1 MMKIVLLGLMAAM
14 AYAAPPMRGMGMGM
28 GMGMPPM
35 MMPPMMMGGMLPP
48 EALDMLKDLKPD
60 DIKEAIKNMP
70 PQMKDMMKG
79 MGISEDQ
86 INEAVKSLPEDL
98 SPLVEQMKEKL
109 ENHPE
114 EVEKVMAKV
123 ELPREMQGN
132 MKESA
137 IDILKRQMQD
147 MGMDIKEDE
156 DMSSVMDKAKT
167 AISKQLKEEG
177 FDINDPE
184 GMQAK
189 MMAEMRKI
197 TNAKP
202 DESDEEVKIKV
213 AKDLLS
219 QMKRDGHDVNPENPQ
234 ESMEKLKTELT
245 SQLKAMD
252 IEVDAEDMKA
262 NDFKA
267 ILQKLVSSGKV
278 GNPMHLMM
286 SAMATFSSGEIPH
299 GGPMPP
305 PMMMPQEMPHPQG
318 GYRMQPLNSYVEGA
332 EDALVH
338 VFGDDDDVIQNL
350 MEIKAGAMR
359 GVLPEQALFRLMKDL
374 MHYRL
379 EARVLIAQ
387 NRILEEKVAASQF
400 HAMPPFARSP
410 FGLRVLGC
418 SHHRH

>member
-1 MMKIVLLGLMAAM
+1 
-14 AYAAPPMRGMGMGM
+14 
-28 GMGMPPM
+28 
-35 MMPPMMMGGMLPP
+35 
-48 EALDMLKDLKPD
+48 LDMLKDLKPD

-70 PQMKDMMKG
+70 PQMRSMMKG

-98 SPLVEQMKEKL
+98 TPLVEQMKEKL
-109 ENHPE
+109 
-114 EVEKVMAKV
+114 V
-123 ELPREMQGN
+123 PREMQGD

-137 IDILKRQMQD
+137 IDILKGQMQE

-156 DMSSVMDKAKT
+156 DMSSVMDKART
-167 AISKQLKEEG
+167 AISKKLKEEG
-177 FDINDPE
+177 FDIDDPE

-213 AKDLLS
+213 AKDLLK
-219 QMKRDGHDVNPENPQ
+219 QMKEDGHDVDPEKPQ
-234 ESMEKLKTELT
+234 ESMEKLKTELK

-252 IEVDAEDMKA
+252 IDVDEEDLKA

-267 ILQKLVSSGKV
+267 ILQKLVASGKV

-305 PMMMPQEMPHPQG
+305 PMMMPQEMMHPG
-318 GYRMQPLNSYVEGA
+318 S
-332 EDALVH
+332 
-338 VFGDDDDVIQNL
+338 IQ
-350 MEIKAGAMR
+350 KAAT
-359 GVLPEQALFRLMKDL
+359 
-374 MHYRL
+374 
-379 EARVLIAQ
+379 
-387 NRILEEKVAASQF
+387 
-400 HAMPPFARSP
+400 
-410 FGLRVLGC
+410 
-418 SHHRH
+418 

>member
-1 MMKIVLLGLMAAM
+1 MMKIVILGLLAAL
-14 AYAAPPMRGMGMGM
+14 AYAAPPMRGMGM

-48 EALDMLKDLKPD
+48 EALDMLKDLKPN

-70 PQMKDMMKG
+70 PQMKSMMQG

-98 SPLVEQMKEKL
+98 TPLVEQMKEKL

-123 ELPREMQGN
+123 ELPEEMQAN

-137 IDILKRQMQD
+137 LGILKGRMQE

-156 DMSSVMDKAKT
+156 DMSSVMEKAKS
-167 AISKQLKEEG
+167 AIANQLKEDG
-177 FDINDPE
+177 FDLNDPE

-197 TNAKP
+197 TNASP

-213 AKDLLS
+213 AKDLLE
-219 QMKRDGHDVNPENPQ
+219 QMKENGHDVDPEKPQ
-234 ESMEKLKTELT
+234 EAMEKLKTELK
-245 SQLKAMD
+245 SQLKSMD
-252 IEVDAEDMKA
+252 IEIDEEDLNA

-267 ILQKLVSSGKV
+267 VLQKIIATGKL

-338 VFGDDDDVIQNL
+338 VFGDDDEVIQNL

-387 NRILEEKVAASQF
+387 NRILEEKLAASQF

-410 FGLRVLGC
+410 FALRVLGC
-418 SHHRH
+418 RHHH